1 MALDKTVQVEL
12 PEHGIAYKKISGKT
26 YVYYVTAT
34 YRNEK
39 GQPTCDRSSIG
50 RLDEETGKLIPNRN
64 YYEIYLKKPMPATK
78 AVKAH
83 GVSDVFEKVSKK
95 LGVTKSVVRYFP
107 ENSREMLTAA
117 QYMLSEGNVMYYI
130 DDYTETHKTAENGN
144 LNDKKC
150 SEMFESL
157 REEDM
162 QLFFRDW
169 MRHKKQTEYLAYDVT
184 SISSY
189 SENIRE
195 LEWGYNR
202 DKEKLPQ
209 INMGMY
215 YGEESG
221 LPAILQN
228 LPRQHL

>member
-83 GVSDVFEKVSKK
+83 GASDVFEKVSKK

-117 QYMLSEGNVMYYI
+117 QYMLSEGNGACIVI
-130 DDYTETHKTAENGN
+130 LHK
-144 LNDKKC
+144 D
-150 SEMFESL
+150 
-157 REEDM
+157 
-162 QLFFRDW
+162 
-169 MRHKKQTEYLAYDVT
+169 
-184 SISSY
+184 SS
-189 SENIRE
+189 
-195 LEWGYNR
+195 
-202 DKEKLPQ
+202 Q
-209 INMGMY
+209 
-215 YGEESG
+215 
-221 LPAILQN
+221 
-228 LPRQHL
+228 

>member
-1 MALDKTVQVEL
+1 
-12 PEHGIAYKKISGKT
+12 
-26 YVYYVTAT
+26 
-34 YRNEK
+34 
-39 GQPTCDRSSIG
+39 
-50 RLDEETGKLIPNRN
+50 
-64 YYEIYLKKPMPATK
+64 
-78 AVKAH
+78 
-83 GVSDVFEKVSKK
+83 
-95 LGVTKSVVRYFP
+95 
-107 ENSREMLTAA
+107 
-117 QYMLSEGNVMYYI
+117 
-130 DDYTETHKTAENGN
+130 
-144 LNDKKC
+144 
-150 SEMFESL
+150 
-157 REEDM
+157 M

-221 LPAILQN
+221 LPLYYRIYPGSISDKTHLKYMVADNEFINGKRTRFVMDRGFYSRENLQYLTEGGYRFVIA
-228 LPRQHL
+228 LPDSLKYCRELVSEHGAEMENSDIFVTLKPLTRR